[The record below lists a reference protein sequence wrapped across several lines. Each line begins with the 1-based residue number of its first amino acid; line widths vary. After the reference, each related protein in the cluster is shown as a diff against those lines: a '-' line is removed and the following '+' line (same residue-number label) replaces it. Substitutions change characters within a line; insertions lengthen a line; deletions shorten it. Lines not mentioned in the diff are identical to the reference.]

1 MKGQSPI
8 ADNDKWQAVLNCDK
22 RFDGLFLY
30 GVRTTGI
37 FCRPSC
43 KSKVPDRGNVLFF
56 DSSAAAMEAGFRPCK
71 RCCPDKESFEP
82 ERELVERARKLFDSG
97 FESPGGMNSA
107 AKQLGVSMSYL
118 TRLFRKQLGVTP
130 VRYVAGLRIDKAAE
144 LLAGTDKDILDI
156 AYEAGFRS
164 LSSFY
169 RSFRGMTGCTPKK
182 YRKEGGKK
190 DAGTFL

>member
-8 ADNDKWQAVLNCDK
+8 SDNDKWQAVLNCDK
-22 RFDGLFLY
+22 GFDGLFLY
-30 GVRTTGI
+30 GVKTTGI

-43 KSKVPDRGNVLFF
+43 KSKAPDRGNALFF
-56 DSSAAAMEAGFRPCK
+56 DSSAAAIEAGFRPCK
-71 RCCPDKESFEP
+71 RCCPDKEFFEP
-82 ERELVERARKLFDSG
+82 ERELVEKARKLFDSG
-97 FESPGGMNSA
+97 FESSGGMDSA
-107 AKQLGVSMSYL
+107 AKQLGVSVNYL

-130 VRYVAGLRIDKAAE
+130 ARYVAGLRIGKAAE

-164 LSSFY
+164 MSSFY
-169 RSFRGMTGCTPKK
+169 RYFRGMTGCTPKE